1 MTAII
6 HSLLVCVIFASSF
19 FCLCTSAY
27 AASTTDTQ
35 FKHRHLFDF
44 SQEVWD
50 QARLSAA
57 EVVSL
62 HLRMN
67 DTDAQVLFNKPHYDK
82 STFSVDIHEGEL
94 DDDKTARLSGRIS
107 VQGNSTRTLA
117 KKSVIV
123 KLKKNQQW
131 YGNRRISLRAMA
143 SDSSMMREW
152 LSWKLLKAQG
162 MAVPDV
168 RYVRL
173 SINGEYIGLYLHI
186 EWIDQHLLTSH
197 GAGTSGQ
204 LFHPSD
210 RYYCGNL
217 MAASIERISLCW
229 AKLMPADHR
238 YGDLNNFIR
247 SLKNAPIEQF
257 NNFLDKYTTADS
269 VLNWMTANVL
279 TSNGDTYNKNY
290 FFYRSDN
297 DGRWLVIPWDYDL
310 TFGKNW
316 DPVYEYPRNVFNDNF
331 QYFYPP
337 EAGAPNPIKAKI
349 WLNAELRKR
358 MNNNIK
364 HLLGLEKHG
373 LASTF
378 GWFAPDVMQVRISQL
393 AAVIKPAVLASTIYQ
408 QDAAQ
413 FTEAVESVQHY
424 SMARAYFLNTKLFGQ
439 YPWNPTQIDWML
451 ENGEQGTIAAAP
463 VYTPPTWLS
472 DSATLTKNSHHVT
485 FVDGAYGLFL
495 ANVDFKKLLPV
506 DINLELEVESN
517 QEDKYVPPHLRS
529 EQCLRRSWLIYSR
542 TPFLDLYADIEL
554 EYLEENSLYNE
565 LAMRNKSEDNMVV
578 WVLDGLIWQPLATS
592 GNRLSNTL
600 KATGLHMRPGSILRL
615 VACQDKDTTI
625 KKDVTIQPVVE
636 PLPLNP
642 SRRLNTPVAR

>member
-1 MTAII
+1 MLSIK
-6 HSLLVCVIFASSF
+6 HLLLVGIFF
-19 FCLCTSAY
+19 IFYFCLCTGAY
-27 AASTTDTQ
+27 AASALDSQ

-44 SQEVWD
+44 SQEVLD

-57 EVVSL
+57 EIVSL

-82 STFSVDIHEGEL
+82 STFSVYIHQGEL
-94 DDDKTARLSGRIS
+94 DNDNTAQLSGRIS
-107 VQGNSTRTLA
+107 VQGNSTRIFA

-123 KLKKNQQW
+123 KLKKGQRW

-186 EWIDQHLLTSH
+186 EWIDQHLLTSF

-217 MAASIERISLCW
+217 MAASIEHISLCW
-229 AKLMPADHR
+229 AKLMPADHH

-247 SLKNAPIEQF
+247 SLKNAPTEQF
-257 NNFLDKYTTADS
+257 NTFLDKYTTADS

-290 FFYRSDN
+290 FFYRADN

-349 WLNAELRKR
+349 WLNAELRQR

-373 LASTF
+373 RASTF

-393 AAVIKPAVLASTIYQ
+393 AKVIQPAVLASTIYK

-424 SMARAYFLNTKLFGQ
+424 AMARAYFLNTKLFGQ
-439 YPWNPTQIDWML
+439 YPWDPTQIDWML
-451 ENGEQGTIAAAP
+451 ENGEQGAIAAAP
-463 VYTPPTWLS
+463 IYTPPTWLS
-472 DSATLTKNSHHVT
+472 DSATLTKNSQHVT
-485 FVDGAYGLFL
+485 FVDSAYGLFL
-495 ANVDFKKLLPV
+495 AHVDFKKPLPV

-517 QEDKYVPPHLRS
+517 QEDKYVPPRIRS

-578 WVLDGLIWQPLATS
+578 WVLDGLNWQALATS
-592 GNRLSNTL
+592 SNKLSNTL
-600 KATGLHMRPGSILRL
+600 QATGLHMQLGSILRL
-615 VACQDKDTTI
+615 VACQNKDATI
-625 KKDVTIQPVVE
+625 NKDVIIQPVVE